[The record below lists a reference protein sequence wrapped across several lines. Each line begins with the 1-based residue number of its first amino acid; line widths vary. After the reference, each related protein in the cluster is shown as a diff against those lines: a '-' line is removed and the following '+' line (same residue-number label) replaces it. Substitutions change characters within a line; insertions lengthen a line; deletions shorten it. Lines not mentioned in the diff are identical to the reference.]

1 MSESW
6 VNVYC
11 TDCGD
16 ERSTEVSSLPEPS
29 EEHECESCGRTA
41 KVAEFLQTERD
52 LEVYENLRA

>member
-16 ERSTEVSSLPEPS
+16 EKSMEVSDLPEPS
-29 EEHECESCGRTA
+29 EEHECGSCGRRA
-41 KVAEFLQTERD
+41 KVPEFLETERD
-52 LEVYENLRA
+52 LEVYESLKA